1 MEMPVTEIK
10 VSEQY
15 SDEKLKKYLFKYFKK
30 APQSFIYKMLR
41 KKNIV
46 LNGKKAS
53 GDEVLHEGDIIKLFM
68 SDETISKFTS
78 DVDDSKLDATD
89 VMDISNRIIF
99 VDDNFIIIDKPS
111 GILSQK
117 ASSDDI
123 SLNEMI
129 RKYAIDR
136 NLVTNESLKV
146 YKPSVANRLDRNTSG
161 IILAG
166 VTLRGSRVL
175 TKLIKSRLIDKY
187 YMTIVSGEME
197 SDIKDISYIS
207 KNSTTNTS
215 VVISKAEYDSVH
227 NKDDYNMVET
237 EFYPVR
243 SENGYTLVRVK
254 LITGKSHQ
262 IRAVSEHLGFPV
274 AGDRRYNGGGR
285 KMSHMMLHSYETA
298 FPAAEG
304 IRSILDEDEYELYEV
319 LSKKTFTATLPEYF
333 FIVQ

>member
-1 MEMPVTEIK
+1 
-10 VSEQY
+10 
-15 SDEKLKKYLFKYFKK
+15 
-30 APQSFIYKMLR
+30 MLR

-78 DVDDSKLDATD
+78 DVDDSKLDVTN
-89 VMDISNRIIF
+89 VMDISDRIIF

-166 VTLRGSRVL
+166 VTLRVRRGAH
-175 TKLIKSRLIDKY
+175 
-187 YMTIVSGEME
+187 
-197 SDIKDISYIS
+197 
-207 KNSTTNTS
+207 
-215 VVISKAEYDSVH
+215 KAY
-227 NKDDYNMVET
+227 
-237 EFYPVR
+237 
-243 SENGYTLVRVK
+243 
-254 LITGKSHQ
+254 
-262 IRAVSEHLGFPV
+262 
-274 AGDRRYNGGGR
+274 
-285 KMSHMMLHSYETA
+285 
-298 FPAAEG
+298 
-304 IRSILDEDEYELYEV
+304 
-319 LSKKTFTATLPEYF
+319 
-333 FIVQ
+333 